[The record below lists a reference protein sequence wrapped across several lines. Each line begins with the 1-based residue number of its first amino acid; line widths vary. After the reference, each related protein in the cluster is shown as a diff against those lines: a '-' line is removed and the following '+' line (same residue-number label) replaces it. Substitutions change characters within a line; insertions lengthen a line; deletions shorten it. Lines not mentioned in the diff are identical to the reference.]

1 MPDSCNVRAGGSCNA
16 GRMHYTVLSRTPRVV
31 QVVEFGRYEMDT
43 WYYSPYPEPYASATK
58 LYLCEYTLKYFRKK
72 KTLLRHLAK
81 LDIRHPPG
89 GWLHRDVEDR
99 GELDL

>member
-1 MPDSCNVRAGGSCNA
+1 
-16 GRMHYTVLSRTPRVV
+16 
-31 QVVEFGRYEMDT
+31 MDT

-89 GWLHRDVEDR
+89 G
-99 GELDL
+99 

>member
-1 MPDSCNVRAGGSCNA
+1 MFVSTPCMRAAPVRPQ
-16 GRMHYTVLSRTPRVV
+16 MI
-31 QVVEFGRYEMDT
+31 EFGRYEMDT
-43 WYYSPYPEPYASATK
+43 WYYSPYPEPYASCTK

-89 GWLHRDVEDR
+89 GGAWAAGQRTWR
-99 GELDL
+99 KGMGGGMCGEGKEGRVV